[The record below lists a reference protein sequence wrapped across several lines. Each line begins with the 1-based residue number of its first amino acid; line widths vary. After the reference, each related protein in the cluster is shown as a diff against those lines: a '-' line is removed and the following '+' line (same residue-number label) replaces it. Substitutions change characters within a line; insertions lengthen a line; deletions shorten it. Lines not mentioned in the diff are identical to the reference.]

1 MIALP
6 RKKEKPT
13 PKTVKDM
20 LVDQLELPRTITDN
34 LCYMEMLGNRQVIVD
49 GSCGILDYDDK
60 KIRLNTGKGTV
71 CFEGSQLQIK
81 SLDCE
86 QAVIT
91 GLISLVEFG

>member
-1 MIALP
+1 MTLP
-6 RKKEKPT
+6 RKKEKAT

-20 LVDQLELPRTITDN
+20 LVNQLELPKTITDN

-49 GSCGILDYDDK
+49 GCCGILEYDDR
-60 KIRLNTGKGTV
+60 KISLNTGKGTV

-81 SLDCE
+81 SLDCQ

-91 GLISLVEFG
+91 GLFSLVEFG